1 MTVQLGQRV
10 ERAGGGLLH
19 VREPRSAS
27 RFAEPQVERLSIV
40 PWGADGLR
48 VRVTVGPRILDTAW
62 ALTEPPA
69 PGSAAAAAVTVEA
82 AAATVRN
89 GKVSARLTERGPGG
103 ADARLEF
110 FRHPGVGDAGGA
122 AGATGAEPAPIPILA
137 EHDYVVGCHD
147 PGARIFQPR
156 TAAGEEGLYYT
167 EHHFA
172 ARAGERLYGM
182 GLNATGGLNLKGC
195 VIDLYQRHCKHVVPF
210 VVSSEGYGLLW
221 NNPSLGRVEFGNN
234 MTRWVSRGCRQLDY
248 YVTAGDGY
256 ADLLGN
262 YAGVT
267 GRAPLLPEWAA
278 GFWQCKLRYRTQDEF
293 IAAAREFKRRGL
305 PLSVLVI
312 DFRHWRHWGDWKLD
326 PEFWPDPAAMV
337 RELDGMG
344 ARIMISPWVM
354 MEERSENFAEFQR
367 LGIYVKGPGGVEAW
381 WPGDPPG
388 TTAEHPADRPRGR
401 TLQYDP
407 THPDAGP
414 FLWERWKRN
423 YADLGIKTFWLD
435 PCDDLS
441 LIADYD
447 KVRYHAGPGVEANCF
462 YPVAHQKNVYDG
474 LRAAGEQEVVTI
486 CRSSW
491 AGSQRYG
498 ASPAA
503 HDIESSFAH
512 LREYLM
518 AGLNLAMAGIPW
530 GAAEIGGFVT
540 PQVQDDE
547 FRELV
552 VRWYQYGVFTPIFRT
567 HGYRSNNEP
576 WNIGGDTYRHVRA
589 AIMLR
594 ERLRPYV
601 MAQMRTA
608 AERGIPPMRPL
619 FFDFPDDARAAE
631 VEDQFLFGPDLLVA
645 PIVEYRARQRQVYL
659 PAGAGWLEAG
669 EGGRRHAGGATID
682 AQAPLDR
689 IPVFIRNGDRQLAAL
704 FRGLYEL

>member
-1 MTVQLGQRV
+1 M
-10 ERAGGGLLH
+10 
-19 VREPRSAS
+19 
-27 RFAEPQVERLSIV
+27 
-40 PWGADGLR
+40 R

-62 ALTEPPA
+62 ALTEPVA
-69 PGSAAAAAVTVEA
+69 GNAAAVTVGGAE
-82 AAATVRN
+82 ATVRN
-89 GKVSARLTERGPGG
+89 GRISARLTDRAAGR

-110 FRHPGVGDAGGA
+110 FRHPGGGA
-122 AGATGAEPAPIPILA
+122 EAVPILA

-147 PGARIFQPR
+147 PGSRIFQPR
-156 TAAGEEGLYYT
+156 SAAGEAGLYYA

-182 GLNATGGLNLKGC
+182 GLNATGGVDLKGC

-210 VVSSEGYGLLW
+210 VVSSERYGLLW

-248 YVTAGDGY
+248 YVTAGDSY
-256 ADLLGN
+256 ADIMGN

-267 GRAPLLPEWAA
+267 GHAPLLPEWAA
-278 GFWQCKLRYRTQDEF
+278 GFWQCKLRYRTQEEF
-293 IAAAREFKRRGL
+293 LAAAREFKRRGL
-305 PLSVLVI
+305 PVAVLVI

-337 RELDGMG
+337 RELDDLG

-354 MEERSENFAEFQR
+354 MEERSENFAEFHR
-367 LGIYVKGPGGVEAW
+367 RGIYVRGPDGAETW

-388 TTAEHPADRPRGR
+388 TTAKHPADRPRAR

-423 YADLGIKTFWLD
+423 YVDLGIKTFWLD
-435 PCDDLS
+435 PCDDVS
-441 LIADYD
+441 RMADYD
-447 KVRYHAGPGVEANCF
+447 KVRYHVGPGVEANCF

-474 LRAAGEQEVVTI
+474 LRAAGEHEVVTI

-498 ASPAA
+498 AAPAA
-503 HDIESSFAH
+503 HDIQSSFAH

-540 PQVQDDE
+540 PQAQDEE

-567 HGYRSNNEP
+567 HGHRANNEP
-576 WNIGGDTYRHVRA
+576 WSIGGGTYRHIRA

-601 MAQMRTA
+601 MAQMKVA

-619 FFDFPDDARAAE
+619 FFDFQDDARAAR

-645 PIVEYRARQRQVYL
+645 PIVEYRARQRRVYL
-659 PAGAGWLEAG
+659 PAGAEWLDAAG
-669 EGGRRHAGGATID
+669 GGRYEGGVTID
-682 AQAPLDR
+682 APAPLER
-689 IPVFIRNGDRQLAAL
+689 IPVFVRAPNRELAEQ
-704 FRGLYEL
+704 FQGLYEL

>member
-1 MTVQLGQRV
+1 MTPIGQRV
-10 ERAGGGLLH
+10 ERAGGGLIHSRGPL
-19 VREPRSAS
+19 RASA
-27 RFAEPQVERLSIV
+27 FAEPQVELLSIV
-40 PWGADGLR
+40 PWGPDGLR
-48 VRVTVGPRILDTAW
+48 VRVTVGPRVLDTAW
-62 ALTEPPA
+62 ALTEPVA
-69 PGSAAAAAVTVEA
+69 GGSAAEVTVDDTEV
-82 AAATVRN
+82 TVRN
-89 GKVSARLTERGPGG
+89 GRISARLTDRAPGR
-103 ADARLEF
+103 ATASLEF
-110 FRHPGVGDAGGA
+110 FRHPGEDGA
-122 AGATGAEPAPIPILA
+122 AKAEPVPILA

-147 PGARIFQPR
+147 PGTRIFQPR
-156 TAAGEEGLYYT
+156 TGAGEEGLYYT

-172 ARAGERLYGM
+172 ARPGERLYGM
-182 GLNATGGLNLKGC
+182 GLNATGSLDLKGC

-221 NNPSLGRVEFGNN
+221 NNPSLGRVEFGTN

-248 YVTAGDGY
+248 YITAGDSY
-256 ADLLGN
+256 ADIMGN

-267 GRAPLLPEWAA
+267 GHAPMLPEWAA
-278 GFWQCKLRYRTQDEF
+278 GFWQCKNRYRTQEEF
-293 IAAAREFKRRGL
+293 LAVAREFKRLGL
-305 PLSVLVI
+305 PVSVLVI
-312 DFRHWRHWGDWKLD
+312 DYRHYRHWGDWKLD
-326 PEFWPDPAAMV
+326 PEFWPDPPAMV
-337 RELDGMG
+337 REIDDLG
-344 ARIMISPWVM
+344 ARIMISPWVS
-354 MEERSENFAEFQR
+354 MEESSENFAEFHR
-367 LGIYVKGPGGVEAW
+367 RGIYVRGPDGAEAW
-381 WPGDPPG
+381 RAGDPPG
-388 TTAEHPADRPRGR
+388 TTSNHPADRPRGR

-414 FLWERWKRN
+414 FLWQHWKRN
-423 YADLGIKTFWLD
+423 YFDLGIKTFWLD
-435 PCDDLS
+435 PCDDLN
-441 LIADYD
+441 LVADYD

-474 LRAAGEQEVVTI
+474 MHAAGDPEVVTI

-503 HDIESSFAH
+503 HDIASSFAH

-540 PQVQDDE
+540 PEVQDDE

-567 HGYRSNNEP
+567 HGVRANNEP
-576 WNIGGDTYRHVRA
+576 WNMGGDTYRHIRA

-601 MAQMRTA
+601 LAQMKVA

-619 FFDFPDDARAAE
+619 FFDFPDDERAAR

-645 PIVEYRARQRQVYL
+645 PIVEYRARERRVYL
-659 PAGAGWLEAG
+659 PAGVEWTDAWSG
-669 EGGRRHAGGATID
+669 EPVHAGGVTID
-682 AQAPLDR
+682 APAPLER
-689 IPVFIRNGDRQLAAL
+689 IPVFIRGHDRAL
-704 FRGLYEL
+704 PELFQGLYEL

>member
-1 MTVQLGQRV
+1 MMPRLGQRV
-10 ERAGGGLLH
+10 ARAGGGLLH
-19 VREPRSAS
+19 TREPGNAS
-27 RFAEPQVERLSIV
+27 RFGAPPVERLSIV
-40 PWGADGLR
+40 PWGPDGLR
-48 VRVTVGPRILDTAW
+48 VRVTVGPRLLDTAW

-69 PGSAAAAAVTVEA
+69 AGSPDAVTVTVGA
-82 AAATVRN
+82 DAATVRN
-89 GKVSARLTERGPGG
+89 GKISARLTDRAPGR

-110 FRHPGVGDAGGA
+110 FRHPGAGGA
-122 AGATGAEPAPIPILA
+122 AEGEPVPVLA

-182 GLNATGGLNLKGC
+182 GLNATGSLDLKGC

-221 NNPSLGRVEFGNN
+221 NNPSLGRVEFGAN

-248 YVTAGDGY
+248 YVTAGDRY

-267 GRAPLLPEWAA
+267 GHAPLLPEWAA
-278 GFWQCKLRYRTQDEF
+278 GFWQCKLRYRTQAEF
-293 IAAAREFKRRGL
+293 LAAAREFKRRGL
-305 PLSVLVI
+305 PLGVLVI

-326 PEFWPDPAAMV
+326 PEFWPDPPAMV
-337 RELDGMG
+337 RELDAMG

-354 MEERSENFAEFQR
+354 VEESSENFAEFHR
-367 LGIYVKGPGGVEAW
+367 RGIYVKGPDGAAAW

-388 TTAEHPADRPRGR
+388 APSETHPADRPRGR

-407 THPDAGP
+407 THPEAGP

-423 YADLGIKTFWLD
+423 YVDLGIKTFWLD

-441 LIADYD
+441 QIVDYD
-447 KVRYHAGPGVEANCF
+447 KVRYHAGPGIEANCF

-474 LRAAGEQEVVTI
+474 LRAAGETEVVTI

-498 ASPAA
+498 AAPAA
-503 HDIESSFAH
+503 HDIQSSFAH

-518 AGLNLAMAGIPW
+518 AGLNLALAGIPW

-540 PQVQDDE
+540 PPEQDDE

-567 HGYRSNNEP
+567 HGHRSNNEP
-576 WNIGGDTYRHVRA
+576 WNLGGDTYRHVRA
-589 AIMLR
+589 AILLR
-594 ERLRPYV
+594 ERLRGYV
-601 MAQMRTA
+601 MTQMKTA
-608 AERGIPPMRPL
+608 AERGVPPMRPL
-619 FFDFPDDARAAE
+619 FFDFQDDAGAAE

-645 PIVEYRARQRQVYL
+645 PIVEYRARRRRVYL
-659 PAGAGWLEAG
+659 PAGADWVEAG
-669 EGGRRHAGGATID
+669 SGAGRRHEGGVTID
-682 AQAPLDR
+682 AAAPIER
-689 IPVFIRNGDRQLAAL
+689 IPVFIRGDGRDLAAL
-704 FRGLYEL
+704 FQGLYEW

>member
-1 MTVQLGQRV
+1 MTPQLGQRV

-19 VREPRSAS
+19 TGEPRTAS
-27 RFAEPQVERLSIV
+27 RFAEPQAELLSIV
-40 PWGADGLR
+40 PWGPDGLR
-48 VRVTVGPRILDTAW
+48 VRVTVGPRIRDTAW
-62 ALTEPPA
+62 ALTEQPA
-69 PGSAAAAAVTVEA
+69 PAGAAATVTVGD

-89 GKVSARLTERGPGG
+89 GKISARLTERGPGG

-110 FRHPGVGDAGGA
+110 FRHPGTGGA
-122 AGATGAEPAPIPILA
+122 GAAEAEPVPILA

-156 TAAGEEGLYYT
+156 TGAGEEGLCYT
-167 EHHFA
+167 EHHFT

-182 GLNATGGLNLKGC
+182 GLNATGGLDLKGC

-221 NNPSLGRVEFGNN
+221 NNPSLGRVEFGAN

-256 ADLLGN
+256 ADILGN

-278 GFWQCKLRYRTQDEF
+278 GFWQCKLRYRTQEEF
-293 IAAAREFKRRGL
+293 LAAAREFKRRGL

-326 PEFWPDPAAMV
+326 PQFWPDPRAMV
-337 RELDGMG
+337 RELDAMG

-354 MEERSENFAEFQR
+354 MEERSENFAEFRR

-388 TTAEHPADRPRGR
+388 TTPEHPADRPRGR

-414 FLWERWKRN
+414 FLWERWRRN
-423 YADLGIKTFWLD
+423 YVDLGIKTFWLD

-462 YPVAHQKNVYDG
+462 YPVAHQKTVYDG
-474 LRAAGEQEVVTI
+474 LQAAGEPEVVTI

-503 HDIESSFAH
+503 HDIASSFAH

-540 PQVQDDE
+540 PQEQDDE

-567 HGYRSNNEP
+567 HGHRSNNEP
-576 WNIGGDTYRHVRA
+576 WNIGGDTYRHIRA
-589 AIMLR
+589 ALMLR

-601 MAQMRTA
+601 LAQMKVA

-619 FFDFPDDARAAE
+619 FFDFPDDAGAAE

-659 PAGAGWLEAG
+659 PVGADWLEAG
-669 EGGRRHAGGATID
+669 EGGGQHTGGATID
-682 AQAPLDR
+682 APAPLER
-689 IPVFIRNGDRQLAAL
+689 IPVFIRNGGRHVAAL

>member
-1 MTVQLGQRV
+1 MTPQLGQRV

-19 VREPRSAS
+19 AGEPRTAS
-27 RFAEPQVERLSIV
+27 RFAEPQVELLSVV
-40 PWGADGLR
+40 PWGPDGLR
-48 VRVTVGPRILDTAW
+48 VRVTAGPRILDTAW

-69 PGSAAAAAVTVEA
+69 PAGAAATVTVGD

-89 GKVSARLTERGPGG
+89 GKISARLTERGPGG
-103 ADARLEF
+103 AAARLEF
-110 FRHPGVGDAGGA
+110 FRHPGTGG
-122 AGATGAEPAPIPILA
+122 AGATGAEPAPVPILA

-156 TAAGEEGLYYT
+156 TGAGEEGLYYT

-221 NNPSLGRVEFGNN
+221 NNPSLGRVEFGAN

-256 ADLLGN
+256 ADILGN

-278 GFWQCKLRYRTQDEF
+278 GFWQCKLRYRTQEEF
-293 IAAAREFKRRGL
+293 LAAAREFKRRGL

-326 PEFWPDPAAMV
+326 PQFWPDPAAMV
-337 RELDGMG
+337 RELDAMG

-354 MEERSENFAEFQR
+354 MEERSENFAEFRR

-388 TTAEHPADRPRGR
+388 SASEHPADRPRGR

-414 FLWERWKRN
+414 FLWQRWRRN
-423 YADLGIKTFWLD
+423 YVDLGIKTFWLD

-474 LRAAGEQEVVTI
+474 LRAAGEPEVVTI

-503 HDIESSFAH
+503 HDIASSFAH

-540 PQVQDDE
+540 PQEQDDE

-567 HGYRSNNEP
+567 HGHRSNNEP
-576 WNIGGDTYRHVRA
+576 WNLGGDTYRHIRA

-608 AERGIPPMRPL
+608 SERGIPPMRPL

-659 PAGAGWLEAG
+659 PAGADWLEAG
-669 EGGRRHAGGATID
+669 EGGRQHEGGATID
-682 AQAPLDR
+682 APAPLER
-689 IPVFIRNGDRQLAAL
+689 IPVFIRTGCRQLAAL
-704 FRGLYEL
+704 FRR

>member
-1 MTVQLGQRV
+1 MTQIRDRIT
-10 ERAGGGLLH
+10 RAGGGLLH
-19 VREPRSAS
+19 TCGPWQASA
-27 RFAEPQVERLSIV
+27 FAEQQVELLSIV
-40 PWGADGLR
+40 PWGPDGLR

-62 ALTEPPA
+62 ALTEPVA
-69 PGSAAAAAVTVEA
+69 GGGVAEVTVGDTE
-82 AAATVRN
+82 ATVRN
-89 GKVSARLTERGPGG
+89 GRISARLSGVARGR
-103 ADARLEF
+103 ATARLEF
-110 FRHPGVGDAGGA
+110 FRHPGGDDSSE
-122 AGATGAEPAPIPILA
+122 AEPVPILA

-156 TAAGEEGLYYT
+156 TGAGEEGLYNT

-172 ARAGERLYGM
+172 ARPGERLYGM
-182 GLNATGGLNLKGC
+182 GLNATGSLDLKGC

-210 VVSSEGYGLLW
+210 LVSSEGYGLLW

-248 YVTAGDGY
+248 YVNAGDNC
-256 ADLLGN
+256 ADIMGN

-267 GRAPLLPEWAA
+267 GHAPMLPEWAA
-278 GFWQCKLRYRTQDEF
+278 GFWMCKLRYRTQKEF
-293 IAAAREFKRRGL
+293 LAAAREFRRLGL

-312 DFRHWRHWGDWKLD
+312 DYRHWRHWGDWQLD
-326 PEFWPDPAAMV
+326 PEFWPDPPAMV
-337 RELDGMG
+337 REIDDMG

-354 MEERSENFAEFQR
+354 VEESSDNFAELHR
-367 LGIYVKGPGGVEAW
+367 RGLYVKGPGGAEAW
-381 WPGDPPG
+381 WPADPPAAKPG
-388 TTAEHPADRPRGR
+388 HPADRPRGR
-401 TLQYDP
+401 SLQYDP
-407 THPDAGP
+407 THPEAAQ
-414 FLWERWKRN
+414 FLWQRWKRN
-423 YADLGIKTFWLD
+423 YVDLGIKTFWLD

-441 LIADYD
+441 HIADYD
-447 KVRYHAGPGVEANCF
+447 KVHYHAGPGVEANCF
-462 YPVAHQKNVYDG
+462 YPVAHQKTVHDG
-474 LRAAGEQEVVTI
+474 LHAAGEPEVVTI

-503 HDIESSFAH
+503 HDIASSFAH

-540 PQVQDDE
+540 PAEQDDE

-567 HGYRSNNEP
+567 HGHRANNEP
-576 WNIGGDTYRHVRA
+576 WNIGGDGGDGGDTYRHIRA

-601 MAQMRTA
+601 LAQMKVA
-608 AERGIPPMRPL
+608 SERGIPPMRPL
-619 FFDFPDDARAAE
+619 FFDFPDDQQAAA

-645 PIVEYRARQRQVYL
+645 PITEYRGRERRVYL
-659 PAGAGWLEAG
+659 PAGTDWTDAWNGD
-669 EGGRRHAGGATID
+669 RVHAGGETID
-682 AQAPLDR
+682 ADAPLER
-689 IPVFIRNGDRQLAAL
+689 IPVFIRGQNRALAEL
-704 FRGLYEL
+704 FPGLYDL

>member
-1 MTVQLGQRV
+1 MKPLGQRV
-10 ERAGGGLLH
+10 ERAGGGLIH
-19 VREPRSAS
+19 TREPWNAS
-27 RFAEPQVERLSIV
+27 SFAAPQVELLSIV
-40 PWGADGLR
+40 PWGPDALR

-62 ALTEPPA
+62 ALTEPV
-69 PGSAAAAAVTVEA
+69 AAGNAAAVTIGA
-82 AAATVRN
+82 AEATVRN
-89 GKVSARLTERGPGG
+89 GRISARLTDRAPGR

-110 FRHPGVGDAGGA
+110 FRHPGGGA
-122 AGATGAEPAPIPILA
+122 EAVPILA

-147 PGARIFQPR
+147 PGSRIFQPR
-156 TAAGEEGLYYT
+156 SAADEAGLYYT

-182 GLNATGGLNLKGC
+182 GLNATGGVDLKGC

-210 VVSSEGYGLLW
+210 VVSSERYGLLW

-248 YVTAGDGY
+248 YVTAGDSY
-256 ADLLGN
+256 ADIVGN

-278 GFWQCKLRYRTQDEF
+278 GFWQCKLRYRTQEEF
-293 IAAAREFKRRGL
+293 LAAAREFKRRGL
-305 PLSVLVI
+305 PVAVLVI

-337 RELDGMG
+337 RELDDLG

-354 MEERSENFAEFQR
+354 MEERSENFAEFHR
-367 LGIYVKGPGGVEAW
+367 RGLYVRGPDGAETW

-388 TTAEHPADRPRGR
+388 TTSEHPADRPRAR

-423 YADLGIKTFWLD
+423 YVDLGIKTFWLD

-441 LIADYD
+441 RMADYD
-447 KVRYHAGPGVEANCF
+447 KVRYHVGPGVEANCF

-498 ASPAA
+498 AAPAA
-503 HDIESSFAH
+503 HDIQSSFAH

-567 HGYRSNNEP
+567 HGHRANNEP
-576 WNIGGDTYRHVRA
+576 WSIGGGTYRHIRA

-601 MAQMRTA
+601 MAQMKVA

-619 FFDFPDDARAAE
+619 FFDFQDDARAAR

-645 PIVEYRARQRQVYL
+645 PIVEYRARQRSVYL
-659 PAGAGWLEAG
+659 PAGAEWLDA
-669 EGGRRHAGGATID
+669 AGGGLYAGGVTID
-682 AQAPLDR
+682 APAPLER
-689 IPVFIRNGDRQLAAL
+689 IPVFVRAPNRELAEQ
-704 FRGLYEL
+704 FQGLYEL

>member
-1 MTVQLGQRV
+1 
-10 ERAGGGLLH
+10 
-19 VREPRSAS
+19 
-27 RFAEPQVERLSIV
+27 
-40 PWGADGLR
+40 
-48 VRVTVGPRILDTAW
+48 
-62 ALTEPPA
+62 
-69 PGSAAAAAVTVEA
+69 
-82 AAATVRN
+82 
-89 GKVSARLTERGPGG
+89 
-103 ADARLEF
+103 
-110 FRHPGVGDAGGA
+110 
-122 AGATGAEPAPIPILA
+122 
-137 EHDYVVGCHD
+137 
-147 PGARIFQPR
+147 
-156 TAAGEEGLYYT
+156 
-167 EHHFA
+167 
-172 ARAGERLYGM
+172 M
-182 GLNATGGLNLKGC
+182 GLNATGGLDLKGC

-248 YVTAGDGY
+248 YITAGDSY
-256 ADLLGN
+256 ADIMGN

-267 GRAPLLPEWAA
+267 GHAPLLPKWAA
-278 GFWQCKLRYRTQDEF
+278 GFWMCKLRYRTQGEF
-293 IAAAREFKRRGL
+293 LAAAREFKRLGL

-312 DFRHWRHWGDWKLD
+312 DFRHWRHWGDWQLD
-326 PEFWPDPAAMV
+326 PEFWPDPVAMV
-337 RELDGMG
+337 RELDEMG

-354 MEERSENFAEFQR
+354 VEENSENFAEFHR
-367 LGIYVKGPGGVEAW
+367 RGLYVKGPGGTEAW

-388 TTAEHPADRPRGR
+388 TKPGHPADRPRGR

-423 YADLGIKTFWLD
+423 YVDLGIRTFWLD

-462 YPVAHQKNVYDG
+462 YPVAHQKTVHDG
-474 LRAAGEQEVVTI
+474 LRAAGEAEVVTI

-503 HDIESSFAH
+503 HDIASSFAH

-530 GAAEIGGFVT
+530 GAAEIGGFVS
-540 PQVQDDE
+540 PEVQDDE

-567 HGYRSNNEP
+567 HGYRDNNEP
-576 WNIGGDTYRHVRA
+576 WNIGGDTYPHVRA

-601 MAQMRTA
+601 LAQMKVA

-619 FFDFPDDARAAE
+619 FFDFEEDARAAE

-645 PIVEYRARQRQVYL
+645 PIVQYRARERRVYL
-659 PAGAGWLEAG
+659 PAGAEWSDAWSGEEVHEGGVTITAPAPLERIRSSSAAGTAHSLRCSRVCTSCRTDRSVGADRELLRLHLAARRHRPVPAAGRLG
-669 EGGRRHAGGATID
+669 EGRAGSVGVRHGAQRRHRLRGRGGDPRALPRKGLCGSRRRLLGKCRAPRGSRPFVQHLVGQRGVPGSC
-682 AQAPLDR
+682 AQARAGPIRYDLPR
-689 IPVFIRNGDRQLAAL
+689 NLAGVFRPYRVWFIRSRSAAL
-704 FRGLYEL
+704 ISDW

>member
-1 MTVQLGQRV
+1 MTPQLGQRV

-19 VREPRSAS
+19 AGEPRTAS
-27 RFAEPQVERLSIV
+27 RFAEPQVELLSVV
-40 PWGADGLR
+40 PWGPDGLR
-48 VRVTVGPRILDTAW
+48 VRVTAGPRILDTAW

-69 PGSAAAAAVTVEA
+69 PAGAAATVTVGD

-89 GKVSARLTERGPGG
+89 GKISARLTERGPGG
-103 ADARLEF
+103 AAARLEF
-110 FRHPGVGDAGGA
+110 FRHPGTGG
-122 AGATGAEPAPIPILA
+122 AGATGAEPAPVPILA

-156 TAAGEEGLYYT
+156 TGAGEEGLYYT

-221 NNPSLGRVEFGNN
+221 NNPSLGRVEFGAN

-256 ADLLGN
+256 ADILGN

-278 GFWQCKLRYRTQDEF
+278 GFWQCKLRYRTQEEF
-293 IAAAREFKRRGL
+293 LAAAREFKRRGL

-326 PEFWPDPAAMV
+326 PQFWPDPAAMV
-337 RELDGMG
+337 RELDAMG

-354 MEERSENFAEFQR
+354 MEERSENFAEFRR

-388 TTAEHPADRPRGR
+388 TKPEHPADRPRGR

-414 FLWERWKRN
+414 FLWERWRRN
-423 YADLGIKTFWLD
+423 YVDLGIKTFWLD

-474 LRAAGEQEVVTI
+474 LQAAGEPEVVTI

-503 HDIESSFAH
+503 HDIASSFAH

-540 PQVQDDE
+540 PQEQDDE

-567 HGYRSNNEP
+567 HGHRSNNEP
-576 WNIGGDTYRHVRA
+576 WNLGGDTYRHIRA

-608 AERGIPPMRPL
+608 SERGIPPMRPL

-659 PAGAGWLEAG
+659 PAGADWLEAG
-669 EGGRRHAGGATID
+669 EGGRRHEGGAAIE

-689 IPVFIRNGDRQLAAL
+689 IPVFIRNGDRHLAAL
-704 FRGLYEL
+704 FRG